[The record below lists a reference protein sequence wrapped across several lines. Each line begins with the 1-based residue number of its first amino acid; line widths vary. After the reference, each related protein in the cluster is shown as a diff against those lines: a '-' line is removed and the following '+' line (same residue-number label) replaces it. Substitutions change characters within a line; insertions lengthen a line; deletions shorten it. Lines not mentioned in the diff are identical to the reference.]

1 MATPPLDAS
10 APAAPQTGA
19 LYDRWRSEP
28 RYRLI
33 NIETDPAAWR
43 VVSLDTLELLAFDQ
57 CLVFGAA
64 CPDPAADVDRAA
76 RRDRVVR
83 DAWADARALYAAVA
97 ARLPR
102 ARRLTLIDEIAAA
115 LADGVSSPNAL
126 LPFTTCDP
134 DPAIRAAAL
143 SRAAGLQ
150 ARAHLP

>member
-1 MATPPLDAS
+1 MAIAPHDAPAS
-10 APAAPQTGA
+10 AAPAPGA
-19 LYDRWRSEP
+19 LYERWRNEP

-33 NIETDPAAWR
+33 NLETDPAAWR
-43 VVSLDTLELLAFDQ
+43 VVPLDTLELLAFDQ

-102 ARRLTLIDEIAAA
+102 DRRLALIDELAAA
-115 LADGVSSPNAL
+115 LADGVSSANAL
-126 LPFTTCDP
+126 RPFLTLDP
-134 DPAIRAAAL
+134 DPAVRAAATA
-143 SRAAGLQ
+143 SAGP
-150 ARAHLP
+150 AVAGV